1 MGCVD
6 WPGNHVR
13 IEGRGAI
20 SAEEMIKVIEGL
32 ALRKP
37 RRSVATIQRQAS
49 AVALAQG
56 WVGPSY
62 RQVNEIVK
70 AIPPAL
76 MTLAQEGG
84 ETYREEYE
92 LLYRR
97 EAARVQ

>member
-1 MGCVD
+1 M
-6 WPGNHVR
+6 R

-62 RQVNEIVK
+62 RQVNEIGKRDPTGPDDVG
-70 AIPPAL
+70 
-76 MTLAQEGG
+76 ERRGG

>member
-49 AVALAQG
+49 AVDA
-56 WVGPSY
+56 S
-62 RQVNEIVK
+62 
-70 AIPPAL
+70 
-76 MTLAQEGG
+76 
-84 ETYREEYE
+84 
-92 LLYRR
+92 
-97 EAARVQ
+97 ARVGGTELSAGE